1 MSSVSVSKNWKIN
14 KLVLHSFSVS
24 SDFFLNQ
31 ELLGDL
37 SEHSRNITLCID
49 KIMYSFYTTIK
60 CLETCETSSIT
71 VCLKISLRGWFI
83 LNECTCNLCTFI

>member
-24 SDFFLNQ
+24 LNQ

-37 SEHSRNITLCID
+37 SEHTRNVTLCID
-49 KIMYSFYTTIK
+49 GIMYSFYTTIK

-71 VCLKISLRGWFI
+71 VCLKISLRG
-83 LNECTCNLCTFI
+83 